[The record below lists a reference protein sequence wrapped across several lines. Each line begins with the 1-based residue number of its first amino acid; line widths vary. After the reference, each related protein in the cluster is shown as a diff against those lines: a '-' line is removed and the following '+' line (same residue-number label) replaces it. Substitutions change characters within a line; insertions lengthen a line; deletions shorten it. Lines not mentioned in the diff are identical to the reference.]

1 MKAVIY
7 ARGSSNNQ
15 QGMSLEGQ
23 IRECTAYAQKND
35 IQIVG
40 EYTDRAKSGT
50 QNDRPDFQRMIND
63 VSDNKFDCIIVWN
76 LDRFTRN
83 RHDFAHYYRILKN
96 NNIRL
101 ICVAE
106 SLTDGSEDI
115 A

>member
-7 ARGSSNNQ
+7 ARSSSNSQ
-15 QGMSLEGQ
+15 QGMPLEGQ

-40 EYTDRAKSGT
+40 EYTDIAKSGT
-50 QNDRPDFQRMIND
+50 HSDSHDFQRMIND

-83 RHDFAHYYRILKN
+83 RHDFAHCYRILKN

>member
-7 ARGSSNNQ
+7 ARYSSNSQ
-15 QGMSLEGQ
+15 RDESIDGQ
-23 IRECTAYAQKND
+23 IRECTAYTQRYD

-40 EYTDRAKSGT
+40 EYIDRAISGRT
-50 QNDRPDFQRMIND
+50 DDRPDFQRMIKDISKNT
-63 VSDNKFDCIIVWN
+63 FDCIIVWN

-83 RHDFAHYYRILKN
+83 RHDFAHYYRILEN

>member
-7 ARGSSNNQ
+7 ARSSSNSQ
-15 QGMSLEGQ
+15 QGMSLEEQ

-50 QNDRPDFQRMIND
+50 HSDRPDFQRMIND